1 MTQNERIVRHLLE
14 FGSIT
19 PLDALAEYG
28 IMRLAARI
36 SDVKA
41 LGFDI
46 DTEMVTGTN
55 RFGEKTTFAKYSLRG
70 EHHG

>member
-41 LGFDI
+41 LGYDI
-46 DTEMVTGTN
+46 DTEMVTGKN
-55 RFGEKTTFAKYSLRG
+55 RFGERTTYARYTLKG

>member
-36 SDVKA
+36 SDVKT
-41 LGFDI
+41 LGYDI
-46 DTEMVTGTN
+46 DTEMVTGKN
-55 RFGEKTTFAKYSLRG
+55 RFGERTTYARYTLKG